1 MNLSNATVKTLVSIP
16 IASAL
21 DRWIL
26 GRPNIT
32 QNLTTGLAVG
42 TGIYAST
49 WIEGMNIIPDISF
62 LDDKVNNFY
71 NSKGI
76 ISRVIEISSGATISW
91 YVNKALFMNDNTFD
105 KPNVIKRLLL
115 GAGADIAS
123 TYIADFIVGDP
134 LIAFSA

>member
-1 MNLSNATVKTLVSIP
+1 MTSMNLSNATVKTLVSIP

-105 KPNVIKRLLL
+105 KPNVIKRL
-115 GAGADIAS
+115 
-123 TYIADFIVGDP
+123 
-134 LIAFSA
+134 